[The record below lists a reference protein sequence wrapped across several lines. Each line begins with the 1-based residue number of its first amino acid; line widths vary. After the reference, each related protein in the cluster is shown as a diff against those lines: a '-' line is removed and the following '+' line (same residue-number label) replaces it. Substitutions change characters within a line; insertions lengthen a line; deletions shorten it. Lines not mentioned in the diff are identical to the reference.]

1 MVEVMKIIATSFKM
15 FHAHPSALSIP
26 NHAAGHCQP
35 TPPPEPHRQV
45 WVSVLWRH
53 CSFLLGT
60 GAQGS
65 VVPSKSL
72 FCQSCVISGG
82 SIVGLMA
89 TSSKM
94 AYAIPRAAARRAP
107 ASVEAHYSPILPHET
122 FKHSSVSISVGS
134 LHPGGYKVCLSP
146 LSVSGGYWV

>member
-1 MVEVMKIIATSFKM
+1 MYKVLFVSSMSLFPQSSVSSGSSMVE
-15 FHAHPSALSIP
+15 
-26 NHAAGHCQP
+26 
-35 TPPPEPHRQV
+35 
-45 WVSVLWRH
+45 
-53 CSFLLGT
+53 
-60 GAQGS
+60 
-65 VVPSKSL
+65 
-72 FCQSCVISGG
+72 
-82 SIVGLMA
+82 LMA
-89 TSSKM
+89 NSSKM